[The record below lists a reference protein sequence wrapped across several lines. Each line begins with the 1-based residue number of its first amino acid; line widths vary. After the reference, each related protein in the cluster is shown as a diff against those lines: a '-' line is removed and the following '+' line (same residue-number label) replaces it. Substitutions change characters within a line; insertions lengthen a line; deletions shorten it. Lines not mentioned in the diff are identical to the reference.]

1 MPSAVIVRA
10 RLPAGLERLRRA
22 SVQDAADGV
31 PAHLTLLYP
40 FVEPDQLGPALR
52 QTLAGV
58 ASRHRRF
65 DFRLRGMARW
75 PDTVYVAVSPA
86 QAFVRLQRDLQAAFP
101 GYPIYG
107 RDATF
112 RFVPHVTIAEGW
124 PASSLALRANPAWR
138 ALPQP
143 AHAAAIEVIATG
155 ADGRWRLVWR
165 IPLPGGG
172 PGARRGVPRAA
183 DRMRP

>member
-22 SVQDAADGV
+22 SLDDAADGV

-40 FVEPDQLGPALR
+40 FVEPDQLGPNVRRALAAVAGR
-52 QTLAGV
+52 Q
-58 ASRHRRF
+58 RRF
-65 DFRLRGMARW
+65 DYRLRGMARW
-75 PDTVYVAVSPA
+75 PDTLYVAVSPA
-86 QAFVRLQRDLQAAFP
+86 RPFVRLQRKLQAAFP
-101 GYPIYG
+101 AYPIYG

-112 RFVPHVTIAEGW
+112 RFVPHVTIAEGSG
-124 PASSLALRANPAWR
+124 AADGAVRSHPAWR
-138 ALPQP
+138 VLPQP
-143 AHAAAIEVIATG
+143 AHAEAIEVIATG

-165 IPLPGGG
+165 ISL
-172 PGARRGVPRAA
+172 A